1 MSVARLD
8 CYKTVVMS
16 VHSEVAV
23 FLSRMELFD
32 DQKTGL
38 GVLVLAKSG
47 AKRLRSVVLLG
58 NVVRVVIWDQNVR

>member
-1 MSVARLD
+1 
-8 CYKTVVMS
+8 
-16 VHSEVAV
+16 
-23 FLSRMELFD
+23 MELFD

-58 NVVRVVIWDQNVR
+58 NMVRVVIWDQNVR